1 MGARWEDLLMFRSK
15 CVNKLLAGIA
25 NSCRFSIACHLHF
38 NSAKKIE
45 EKHIRIKFGFSS
57 QYVSF
62 DFALESTIKGIKIG
76 VQRFSTTPIN

>member
-1 MGARWEDLLMFRSK
+1 MFRSK

-62 DFALESTIKGIKIG
+62 DFALESTIKGIKIALFHDTN
-76 VQRFSTTPIN
+76 QLKEKERERERE